1 MTPEEQLMK
10 TCMEAWGHADNGP
23 IAAAFHDDM
32 IWVSANARWD
42 ERLCS
47 GGTHKGRALAL
58 AQLSKL
64 STAYFN
70 TSCVAKEIV
79 SSGDVV
85 WGIFQITSTYAP
97 VNNPNAV
104 RKPVNWEM
112 AMRWRVRNGKIVD
125 AQAFFDTA
133 GLLVQQ
139 GFKSLAGPD

>member
-1 MTPEEQLMK
+1 
-10 TCMEAWGHADNGP
+10 
-23 IAAAFHDDM
+23 
-32 IWVSANARWD
+32 
-42 ERLCS
+42 
-47 GGTHKGRALAL
+47 
-58 AQLSKL
+58 
-64 STAYFN
+64 
-70 TSCVAKEIV
+70 V